1 MMSRP
6 SLFDLVDRMMSE
18 QAARVAAGLPESWLA
33 EAVRMGVPCHY
44 GEGGRIVQHD
54 PDGHRYEVTGKGEV
68 IREIEPGWP
77 AQIQPI
83 SAD

>member
-1 MMSRP
+1 
-6 SLFDLVDRMMSE
+6 
-18 QAARVAAGLPESWLA
+18 
-33 EAVRMGVPCHY
+33 MGVPCHY
-44 GEGGRIVQHD
+44 GEGGRIVRYD

-77 AQIQPI
+77 AEIQPT